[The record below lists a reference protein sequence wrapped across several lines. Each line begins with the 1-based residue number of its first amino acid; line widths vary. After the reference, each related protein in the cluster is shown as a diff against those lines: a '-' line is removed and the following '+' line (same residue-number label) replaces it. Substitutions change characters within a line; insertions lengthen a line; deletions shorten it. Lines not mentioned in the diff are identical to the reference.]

1 MMSAEFP
8 SDQNGDSREI
18 CIELDI
24 LKERINAQIEQYEEH
39 GRRWD
44 ILQNPNEDAG
54 NHSNSDEVY
63 LYYNTIYNIILV

>member
-8 SDQNGDSREI
+8 SDQNGDSRDI
-18 CIELDI
+18 CNELDI
-24 LKERINAQIEQYEEH
+24 LKEKINTQIGQYEEH

-54 NHSNSDEVY
+54 NHSSSDEVY
-63 LYYNTIYNIILV
+63 LKYTTI